1 MIKPTKCQ
9 GCPFI
14 KCGTGFAHDW
24 VSIGP
29 PKIMVV
35 MKMPAREEV
44 VSGKAGTG
52 GAAYY
57 FWKDFIFP
65 MGLRKD
71 QVTICNVLRCVGEF
85 PIGKMRREAIEACR
99 RWDDPIRE
107 WKPDVM
113 GISFS
118 PSGLLKTPQQTRF
131 LKKSIERA
139 VDFASN
145 GQKPLLLLG
154 DEARE
159 KFLPHLSGGLKTW
172 QGSWFNYENKPEE
185 EVEGKTLIRR

>member
-1 MIKPTKCQ
+1 MKKPERCTGCCFSKCS
-9 GCPFI
+9 
-14 KCGTGFAHDW
+14 TGFAHDW

-29 PKIMVV
+29 PKLMVV

-57 FWKDFIFP
+57 FWKDFILP
-65 MGLRKD
+65 TGLRKD
-71 QVTICNVLRCVGEF
+71 QVTICNVLRCVADF

-118 PSGLLKTPQQTRF
+118 PSGLLKVPQQSRF
-131 LKKSIERA
+131 LHRAIERA
-139 VDFASN
+139 AEFASK
-145 GQKPLLLLG
+145 GVKPLLLLG

-172 QGSWFNYENKPEE
+172 QGSWVDYEDYRSK
-185 EVEGKTLIRR
+185 